1 MHGEAGCESW
11 KDALAEAA
19 DLRERLIR
27 HRRRLC
33 LLLRALLPAAAD
45 AATAWNQTANRIAER
60 GHLIAPKDFAEWAE
74 RIARDIAAERRKT
87 QSPPPFSDDLFR
99 QLADSAE
106 ASLAIAEERPR
117 ALAEI
122 LARLPSPE
130 KELLRKKY
138 GVGLS
143 VEQIAMSEG
152 RPPAAVARD
161 LTILHGTLVSALHDA
176 LKKDGP
182 PLPGGASDLG
192 RLADRLLDGTI
203 TDDGRVVLE
212 TLLLADAPAQAHYH
226 RHVALLVE
234 LEFKYRG
241 EPELPAMPQPEL
253 PVAST
258 REWLVTAAFIVAC
271 TAVALFVILAFTGRL
286 KSLW

>member
-1 MHGEAGCESW
+1 
-11 KDALAEAA
+11 LADAA

-27 HRRRLC
+27 QRRRLC

-45 AATAWNQTANRIAER
+45 AEAAWRQTAIRIGER
-60 GHLIAPKDFAEWAE
+60 CEAASGKNFAEWSE
-74 RIARDIAAERRKT
+74 GIARDVAAERRKT
-87 QSPPPFSDDLFR
+87 QSSTAFSVDLFR

-106 ASLAIAEERPR
+106 TSLAVADQRPR
-117 ALAEI
+117 ALADI
-122 LARLPSPE
+122 LNRLPSPE

-138 GVGLS
+138 GVGLT

-152 RPPAAVARD
+152 RPAAVVARD
-161 LTILHGTLVSALHDA
+161 LTILHGMLVSALHDA
-176 LKKDGP
+176 IKNDGP
-182 PLPGGASDLG
+182 PPPGGASDLG
-192 RLADRLLDGTI
+192 RMVDQLLDGTI
-203 TDDGRVVLE
+203 TVDGRMVLE

-226 RHVALLVE
+226 RHVALVVE

-241 EPELPAMPQPEL
+241 EPELPALPEPEPRL
-253 PVAST
+253 LST

-271 TAVALFVILAFTGRL
+271 TAVALFVILAFTGQL